1 MPPFPTLPT
10 TISTLLSLETVIARL
25 AAQDAL
31 EGVLLLGTTGS
42 GALTPSS
49 DYDVLVVTTAPT
61 PLERVMHLNMHLNLV
76 IEPVVST

>member
-61 PLERVMHLNMHLNLV
+61 PLEPVMHLNMHLNLV